1 MSNNPNYK
9 ATFLILNDI
18 EKHDLI
24 QFSKEYF
31 DEEYFRNFLD
41 FQKAFTFSFAEII
54 KKLDPLDKKYE
65 SLSMFAIYSESSYII
80 SHLNM
85 MKIFLK
91 IIINTSKIKGEFN
104 DSSLFSILIKKICNK
119 MQYSEKLKNS
129 VLGLFLEKFQT
140 AIISGKYII
149 SKNGHLIIYPNDK
162 LLTQNI
168 SIETLY
174 DYSLQVMAIFDAM
187 IDWSNGKKKSVEKKT
202 GSFDE
207 LIHDFKKQV
216 EILDEKLNNLA

>member
-1 MSNNPNYK
+1 LSNNPNYK

-24 QFSKEYF
+24 QFTKEHF
-31 DEEYFRNFLD
+31 DESYFRNFLD

-65 SLSMFAIYSESSYII
+65 YLSMFVIYSESSYII

-104 DSSLFSILIKKICNK
+104 DCSLLSALIKKICNK

-129 VLGLFLEKFQT
+129 VLGLFLEQFQT
-140 AIISGKYII
+140 AIISGQYII
-149 SKNGHLIIYPNDK
+149 SKNGYLIIYPNDK
-162 LLTQNI
+162 QLMQHI
-168 SIETLY
+168 SIETLC

-187 IDWSNGKKKSVEKKT
+187 TDWSNGKKKSVKKKT
-202 GSFDE
+202 SSFDE

-216 EILDEKLNNLA
+216 EILDEKLNNLT